1 MAFFADH
8 QAGASEGVAPP
19 AAWHVEYLPLAVRGG
34 GESFWTAVSNTS
46 AYSLDV
52 TDTAVEIG
60 FDEIETTAVGC
71 LSRIPE

>member
-8 QAGASEGVAPP
+8 EAGASEGVAPP
-19 AAWHVEYLPLAVRGG
+19 AAWHVEYLPLAVGG
-34 GESFWTAVSNTS
+34 
-46 AYSLDV
+46 DV

-71 LSRIPE
+71 LARILE